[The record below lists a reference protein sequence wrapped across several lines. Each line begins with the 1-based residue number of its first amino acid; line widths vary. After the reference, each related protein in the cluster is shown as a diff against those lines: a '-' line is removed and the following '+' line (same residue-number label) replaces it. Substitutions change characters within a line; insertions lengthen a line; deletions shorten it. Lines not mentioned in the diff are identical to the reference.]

1 MAKRIFVKLNMFT
14 FNQPIFLM
22 DDDNE
27 FKRITELP
35 EDEVSDFIINFAN
48 INNIDEVELSG
59 DKQFAQRII
68 FDLHNTLTT
77 EYAEKK
83 VRVSL
88 NGELCF
94 EQ

>member
-27 FKRITELP
+27 FKHITELP
-35 EDEVSDFIINFAN
+35 EDEVSDFVINFAN

-77 EYAEKK
+77 KYAEKK